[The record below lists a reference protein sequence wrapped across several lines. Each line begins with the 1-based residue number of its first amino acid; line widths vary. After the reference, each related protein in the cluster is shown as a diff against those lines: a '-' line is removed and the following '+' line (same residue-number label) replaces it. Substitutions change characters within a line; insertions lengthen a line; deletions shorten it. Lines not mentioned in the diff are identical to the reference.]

1 MSDTELPELPT
12 RRECP
17 YRLPAGYRALRAD
30 GPLTRVRLPDGRPVW
45 LVTGY
50 AEARALLA
58 DPRLSSDR
66 SHPDFPVPARPTAER
81 RRASLNGTLIGTDPP
96 VHDRQRRLL
105 AARFTAR
112 RVAALRPAIHRVV
125 ADRLDRMAGAGEADL
140 VADFAL
146 PVPSV
151 VVCGLL
157 GVPYDDHAFFEE
169 QARLRLDEDRGPD
182 AMQRLTDYLA
192 DLVERK
198 RRRPGDGLLDELVA
212 GPLADGTVDRATVL
226 SLALV
231 LLVAG
236 HGSSANMIALG
247 ALTALTHPGLPE
259 TLRDDRARP
268 GAVDELLRY
277 LSVVTVAPRRA
288 TADVRVAGRWVRAGE
303 GVLVALAAANHDP
316 AYVAAADRLDVR
328 RSARGHLAF
337 GHGVHQCLGRSLA
350 RAELEIAYGALF
362 TRLPGLRL
370 AVPVERV
377 PVQPGLLG
385 GLAALPVTW

>member
-1 MSDTELPELPT
+1 MTEPPLPT
-12 RRECP
+12 RRDCP
-17 YRLPAGYRALRAD
+17 YELPAGYRELRAD
-30 GPLTRVRLPDGRPVW
+30 GPLTRVRLPDGRGVW

-96 VHDRQRRLL
+96 AHDRQRRLL

-112 RVAALRPAIHRVV
+112 RVAALRPEIHRVV
-125 ADRLDRMAGAGEADL
+125 DDRLDRMVAAGHADL

-146 PVPSV
+146 PVPSIV
-151 VVCGLL
+151 ICGLL
-157 GVPYDDHAFFEE
+157 GVPYDDHAFFEQ
-169 QARLRLDEDRGPD
+169 QARLRLDADRGPE

-192 DLVERK
+192 DLMRRK

-212 GPLADGTVDRATVL
+212 GPLAAGTVDTATVL

-236 HGSSANMIALG
+236 HGSSANMLSLG
-247 ALTALTHPGLPE
+247 ALTALVHPDLAAG
-259 TLRDDRARP
+259 LRDTRARP
-268 GAVDELLRY
+268 SAVDELLRY

-288 TADVRVAGRWVRAGE
+288 TADIPVAGRLVRAGD
-303 GVLVALAAANHDP
+303 GVLVGLAAANHDP
-316 AYVAAADRLDVR
+316 AYVPAPDRLDPGRPV
-328 RSARGHLAF
+328 RGHLAF
-337 GHGVHQCLGRSLA
+337 GHGIHQCLGASLA
-350 RAELEIAYGALF
+350 RAELDIAYGALF
-362 TRLPGLRL
+362 TRLPALRL
-370 AVPVERV
+370 AVPVDRV
-377 PVQPGLLG
+377 PVERGLLG
-385 GLAALPVTW
+385 GLAELPVTW